1 MFIFVFSTLHKC
13 RNVKIDESVDGVLG
27 TQTQD
32 GRLDSADES
41 TELWRHRKTKV
52 KNNNKMSNFF
62 RFPEQNTFCRS
73 TLKTSTAGY
82 IRGNP
87 TLTAGPKRG
96 PRFETFSR
104 PFVSI
109 VTTTTTSLRF
119 NFLQQMSFAR
129 ILKKFLQTD
138 KADKIL
144 E

>member
-1 MFIFVFSTLHKC
+1 MVCLELKPRTADWTAQTNPLSYGGIEKLKLRITIKC
-13 RNVKIDESVDGVLG
+13 RIFL
-27 TQTQD
+27 
-32 GRLDSADES
+32 
-41 TELWRHRKTKV
+41 
-52 KNNNKMSNFF
+52 